1 MLISGGFLDAAS
13 RRRLLREQSAQ
24 DFCVAREACLL
35 AGRSDSNRVTGEIF
49 CYVKDLVPKGTFLVL
64 QVSTLLGR
72 TEQGVFGVRFQGV

>member
-13 RRRLLREQSAQ
+13 RRRLLREQIARDFRVAQ
-24 DFCVAREACLL
+24 EACLL

-49 CYVKDLVPKGTFLVL
+49 CYVEDLVPKGTFLVF

-72 TEQGVFGVRFQGV
+72 TEQGGFGVRFQGV